1 MSIRLPE
8 LLAPAGSW
16 DSMKAAVAA
25 GADAVYLGGRRFGA
39 RASAENFTLAEMER
53 AVEHAHLRGV
63 KVYVTVN
70 TLVHDRELA
79 KLAEY
84 MVDLYAMG
92 VDALL
97 IQDLGAI
104 SLAKEVVPGME
115 LHGSTQMTIHNVEGA
130 IRAASLGLRRVVL
143 ARELAL
149 PEVESMASA
158 GIGLEIFV
166 HGALCY
172 CYSGQCLL
180 SQAIGGRSGNRGV
193 CAQPCRKPY
202 RLLSGEADAYG
213 RMNSG
218 KAVSQTGRSYLL
230 SPRDLSLYPHLE
242 MIVRSQVEAIKI
254 EGRMRSPLY
263 VATVVDVYRRALDAI
278 GEGEWSPSLKD
289 MDDLALAFN
298 RGFTAGYLMG
308 ERGEPLMATESPEN
322 RGLHLGR
329 VSSVDGHGVASIE
342 IHGTA
347 IPEKGDGLVFIQGD
361 CKVGLVLRRDP
372 LVRGRQI
379 WLDVPPSV
387 ERGAIVRMTRR
398 ASLERRIQE
407 IMRRGRPPIPIR
419 IEMTWDEGVPLAR
432 ARIAGPKGDLLVSL
446 EGERMEKAR
455 SSPLSNEQIRTQ
467 IERSGGTPFAVDL
480 SMNYPGG
487 LFAPPRT
494 LNRLRRDLLEGAEIA
509 LIEAFKPSKEKV
521 ASSRSRLPEISA
533 EPPFHR
539 NAANHLAKT
548 SMARLIEVP
557 AELLCPGRSSSPT
570 LAAYAESLE
579 TVEGAVRGG
588 CTRIYF
594 QPEDRIA
601 SSATSP
607 VPPLEL
613 LERAV
618 DAAGKGELVWKWPRI
633 TRRRFLDI
641 AKPLLPKAFDAG
653 ISEVMVDG
661 LGAASAVIEGEPRMS
676 LSGSAGLN
684 IWNFRSAL
692 LLKEF
697 RRLTLSPE
705 LNAQD
710 ILETAARV
718 KARGGPKL
726 ELVVQGSQEV
736 MVSEDCLPCRAA
748 RTLSVR
754 DSTLG
759 LLDSTGRT
767 FPLRL
772 DTEGRTHIFNAVETS
787 LVDAVPALLDMG
799 IASIV
804 IDARW
809 RSPAYAERMAQI
821 YRKAMAGD
829 VMVAK
834 GEVRSMAWGG
844 ITTGSLFR

>member
-1 MSIRLPE
+1 MSFRLPE

-16 DSMKAAVAA
+16 DSMKAAVAS

-39 RASAENFTLAEMER
+39 RANSPNFAIPEMER

-70 TLVHDRELA
+70 TLVHDRELPE
-79 KLAEY
+79 LAEY

-92 VDALL
+92 ADALL
-97 IQDLGAI
+97 IQDLGAL
-104 SLAKEVVPGME
+104 SLAKEVVPEME
-115 LHGSTQMTIHNVEGA
+115 IHGSTQMTVHNREGA

-143 ARELAL
+143 SRELSL
-149 PEVESMASA
+149 NEVEEMASA

-202 RLLSGEADAYG
+202 QLLSGEADGYG
-213 RMNSG
+213 RIASA
-218 KAVSQTGRSYLL
+218 KAVSLKESYLL
-230 SPRDLSLYPHLE
+230 SMRDLSLYPHLE

-278 GEGEWSPSLKD
+278 SEGEWSPSPDD
-289 MDDLALAFN
+289 MQTLTLAFN

-308 ERGEPLMATESPEN
+308 EEGDALMATESPEN
-322 RGLHLGR
+322 RGLYLGR
-329 VSSVDGHGVASIE
+329 VLSVDGHGEALIE
-342 IHGTA
+342 IHGST
-347 IPEKGDGLVFIQGD
+347 IPEMGDGLVFIQGD
-361 CKVGLVLRRDP
+361 CKVGLVLRKDP
-372 LVRGRQI
+372 RVWRRRI
-379 WLDVPPSV
+379 SLDVPPSV

-398 ASLERRIQE
+398 ASLERRAEAIL
-407 IMRRGRPPIPIR
+407 RRGRAQIPIH
-419 IEMTWDEGVPLAR
+419 IDITWREGVPLAR
-432 ARIAGPKGDLLVSL
+432 ARVAGPKGDLLVSR

-455 SSPLSNEQIRTQ
+455 SRPLSSEQIRSQ
-467 IERSGGTPFAVDL
+467 IERCGATPFAVDL
-480 SMNYPGG
+480 LMSYPGG
-487 LFAPPRT
+487 LFAPLRAI
-494 LNRLRRDLLEGAEIA
+494 NELRRDLLKGAEVS
-509 LIEAFKPSKEKV
+509 LIEAYKPSIEEV
-521 ASSRSRLPEISA
+521 ASSRSKLLDGWT
-533 EPPFHR
+533 EPSSP
-539 NAANHLAKT
+539 
-548 SMARLIEVP
+548 S
-557 AELLCPGRSSSPT
+557 RSSSPA
-570 LAAYAESLE
+570 LAAYADSLE
-579 TVEGAVRGG
+579 TVEGAILGG
-588 CTRIYF
+588 CDRIYF
-594 QPEDRIA
+594 QPEDRIDSLAPPA
-601 SSATSP
+601 SSIMDT
-607 VPPLEL
+607 LDM
-613 LERAV
+613 AV
-618 DAAGKGELVWKWPRI
+618 QAAGTEKLVWKWPRI

-661 LGAASAVIEGEPRMS
+661 LGAATAVIKGEPRMN

-705 LNAQD
+705 LNARD

-718 KARGGPKL
+718 KSRGGPEL
-726 ELVVQGSQEV
+726 ELVVQGNQEV
-736 MVSEDCLPCRAA
+736 MVSDDCLPCRAA
-748 RTLSVR
+748 RPLSVR

-759 LLDSTGRT
+759 LLDLTGRT

-772 DTEGRTHIFNAVETS
+772 DAEGRTHIFNAVETS
-787 LVDAVPALLDMG
+787 LVDAVPDLLDMG

-809 RSPAYAERMAQI
+809 RSAAYAERMARI